1 MQGRLSS
8 LVDGRIQAFP
18 HDEWA
23 SEFRIAEAIGI
34 GLLEWTLDSDRLDE
48 NPLMSVSGR
57 AMIKDLCGLHGVS
70 VPSLTGD
77 CFMQAP
83 FWKADGGLRRELQHQ
98 LMDVLEAARAL
109 GVAIV
114 VIPLVDD
121 GRIGSR
127 EEEEI
132 LVGFL
137 SEQASD
143 LLGPDLMIVFE
154 SDLPPGPLAAFIER
168 FDVDTF
174 GLNYDI
180 GNSASLGFDPEQ
192 EFFAYGDRVANVHV
206 KDRSLGGTTVPLG
219 DGDADFDMVFGS
231 LAAVGY
237 SGNYILQTARDVAG
251 DHRSAIARYRDMT
264 EDWITR
270 HGS

>member
-1 MQGRLSS
+1 
-8 LVDGRIQAFP
+8 
-18 HDEWA
+18 
-23 SEFRIAEAIGI
+23 
-34 GLLEWTLDSDRLDE
+34 
-48 NPLMSVSGR
+48 
-57 AMIKDLCGLHGVS
+57 
-70 VPSLTGD
+70 
-77 CFMQAP
+77 
-83 FWKADGGLRRELQHQ
+83 
-98 LMDVLEAARAL
+98 
-109 GVAIV
+109 
-114 VIPLVDD
+114 
-121 GRIGSR
+121 
-127 EEEEI
+127 
-132 LVGFL
+132 
-137 SEQASD
+137 
-143 LLGPDLMIVFE
+143 MIVFE

-219 DGDADFDMVFGS
+219 DGDADFDTVFGS

-251 DHRSAIARYRDMT
+251 DHRSAVARYRDMT

>member
-1 MQGRLSS
+1 
-8 LVDGRIQAFP
+8 
-18 HDEWA
+18 
-23 SEFRIAEAIGI
+23 
-34 GLLEWTLDSDRLDE
+34 
-48 NPLMSVSGR
+48 
-57 AMIKDLCGLHGVS
+57 
-70 VPSLTGD
+70 
-77 CFMQAP
+77 
-83 FWKADGGLRRELQHQ
+83 
-98 LMDVLEAARAL
+98 MDVLEAARAL

-137 SEQASD
+137 SEQASG

-154 SDLPPGPLAAFIER
+154 SDLPPDPLAAFIER